1 MQSKIETQEPTQSAR
16 PPFAVRAL
24 VALSNGTLYVECK
37 LIASFM
43 FLLTFLILL
52 NVVTRYSGASL
63 YWVDESA
70 VYSVVWLAFIGG
82 SAMTRLRMD
91 FAVELLTENLSVPNK
106 KIAKIIAGL
115 GVLGFSL
122 VLVWMCLLWFDP
134 LGLWQAG
141 FDAKALAANSFN
153 FIYTE
158 KTQTLNWPTWLM
170 YLIIPIFSLT
180 MVIHSAANL
189 VEEIGWAKLSKFPQ
203 FNLSNA
209 ESIN

>member
-1 MQSKIETQEPTQSAR
+1 MQPKIKTQELTQSAR
-16 PPFAVRAL
+16 PPVAVRAL
-24 VALSNGTLYVECK
+24 IALSNGTLYVECK
-37 LIASFM
+37 LIAGFM

-70 VYSVVWLAFIGG
+70 VYSVVWLSFIGG

-91 FAVELLTENLSVPNK
+91 FAVELLTENISGK
-106 KIAKIIAGL
+106 HRKIAKIIAGL
-115 GVLGFSL
+115 GVLGFAL
-122 VLVWMCLLWFDP
+122 ALAWMCLIWFDP
-134 LGLWQAG
+134 LGFWQAG
-141 FDAKALAANSFN
+141 FDAKALAAKSFN

-158 KTQTLNWPTWLM
+158 KTQTLNWPTWSM

-189 VEEIGWAKLSKFPQ
+189 VEELGWAEISRFPQ
-203 FNLSNA
+203 LNLSNA

>member
-1 MQSKIETQEPTQSAR
+1 MQPKIKTQELTQSAR
-16 PPFAVRAL
+16 PPVAVRAL
-24 VALSNGTLYVECK
+24 IALSNGTLYVECK
-37 LIASFM
+37 LIAGFM

-52 NVVTRYSGASL
+52 NVVTRYSGASI

-70 VYSVVWLAFIGG
+70 VYSVVWLSFIGG

-91 FAVELLTENLSVPNK
+91 FAVELLTENISGKHK

-115 GVLGFSL
+115 GVLGFAL
-122 VLVWMCLLWFDP
+122 ALVWMCLIWFDP
-134 LGLWQAG
+134 LGFWQAG
-141 FDAKALAANSFN
+141 FDARALAAKSFN

-158 KTQTLNWPTWLM
+158 KTQTLNWPTWSM

-189 VEEIGWAKLSKFPQ
+189 VEELGWAELSKFPQ

>member
-1 MQSKIETQEPTQSAR
+1 MQLNNKTQELSPTAR
-16 PPFAVRAL
+16 PSFAIRAL
-24 VALSNGTLYVECK
+24 VTLSNGTLYVECK
-37 LIASFM
+37 LIASLM

-91 FAVELLTENLSVPNK
+91 FAVELLTENISAAHK
-106 KIAKIIAGL
+106 KIAKVVAGL
-115 GVLGFSL
+115 GVLAFSL
-122 VLVWMCLLWFDP
+122 ALVWMCLIWFDP
-134 LGLWQAG
+134 LGYWQAG
-141 FDAKALAANSFN
+141 FDAKAFAGKSFN

-158 KTQTLNWPTWLM
+158 KTQTLNWPTWVM

-189 VEEIGWAKLSKFPQ
+189 VEELGWAEISRFPEI
-203 FNLSNA
+203 NLNNA